1 MPGPGRIG
9 PGMFGS
15 LNGGSALAV
24 GGQPARSVLQVRL
37 VEVGD
42 EGHDDGSDSRVKAAV
57 VTRCLSPL
65 GTGNDETGS
74 VGWGEGRSVRSS
86 TPSSTLPSFWNLI
99 VELVPRFIA
108 V

>member
-1 MPGPGRIG
+1 MGAQRSLW
-9 PGMFGS
+9 GS
-15 LNGGSALAV
+15 ISEIL
-24 GGQPARSVLQVRL
+24 LQVSVTSGS

-74 VGWGEGRSVRSS
+74 DWLSGGDDACWNELLVGHRM
-86 TPSSTLPSFWNLI
+86 PS
-99 VELVPRFIA
+99 LVGNR
-108 V
+108 